1 MRRLYHMPLAPS
13 CRTIR
18 LALTEKRLPFELV
31 AEQTWAVNPD
41 FFELNPAG
49 NVPVLVEADGLIVP
63 ETLVICEYLDAAY
76 PGGPSDQ
83 GTRVELFPGTLP
95 EQVEIRRLHVWFETK
110 FAIEV
115 SDAIFYEKIGKRY
128 ITGSPPDMA
137 VVREALAAL
146 RSHLQYFNYLTDE
159 RRWIAGDQFSL
170 ADMSAAAYLSML
182 DYLGDIPWH
191 DFEAVKHWYVRV
203 KSRPS
208 FRPLLADYTPGM
220 PPPRHYADLDF

>member
-1 MRRLYHMPLAPS
+1 MRRLFHMPLAPS

-31 AEQTWAVNPD
+31 AEQTWSVND
-41 FFELNPAG
+41 AFFDLNPAG

-63 ETLVICEYLDAAY
+63 ETLVICEYLDQVY

-83 GTRVELFPGTLP
+83 GMRVDLFPGSVA
-95 EQVEIRRLHVWFETK
+95 EQVEVRRMHIWFETK
-110 FAIEV
+110 FALEV
-115 SDAIFYEKIGKRY
+115 SDAIFFEKVGKRH
-128 ITGSPPDMA
+128 ITGEPPDMTI
-137 VVREALAAL
+137 VREALGTL
-146 RSHLQYFNYLTDE
+146 RGHLQYINYLVDE
-159 RRWIAGDQFSL
+159 RRWLAGDQFSL
-170 ADMSAAAYLSML
+170 ADMSAAAYFSTL

-191 DFEAVKHWYVRV
+191 DFDAVKLWYARV

-208 FRPLLADYTPGM
+208 FRSLLADYTPGM